1 MVGGIADLRF
11 DAQGLIPAVAQDAE
25 TGEVLMAAY
34 MNADAL
40 RLTLETRTA
49 HYYSRSRARLW
60 RKGEESG
67 HTQAVAEVLYD
78 CDGDTLLLRVHQ
90 TGVACH
96 TGNRTC
102 FFRTLTGSAA
112 PAGAGGT
119 DRAPSPVEGPAVLRR
134 VYETIASRKVDPPE
148 GSYVAR
154 LFAAGTDRIL
164 KKVGEEATEVVM
176 AAKQGKAE
184 AVVFE
189 VADVWFHTLVLLA
202 HQGIDVGEVFRELA
216 RREGAPRRGERPAAG

>member
-1 MVGGIADLRF
+1 MGGIEDLRF

-25 TGEVLMAAY
+25 TGEVLMAAH
-34 MNADAL
+34 MDAEAL
-40 RLTLETRTA
+40 RLTLATGTA

-60 RKGEESG
+60 KKGEESG
-67 HTQAVAEVLYD
+67 HTQSVAEVLYD
-78 CDGDTLLLRVHQ
+78 CDGDTLLLKVHQ

-102 FFRTLTGSAA
+102 FFRALAGPAA
-112 PAGAGGT
+112 SPAPSIT
-119 DRAPSPVEGPAVLRR
+119 SPRPSPVEGPAVVRR
-134 VYETIASRKVDPPE
+134 VYETIASRKIDPPE

-176 AAKQGKAE
+176 AAKEGKAE

-216 RREGAPRRGERPAAG
+216 RREGGPRRGRTPEAR

>member
-1 MVGGIADLRF
+1 MGGIEDLRF

-25 TGEVLMAAY
+25 TGEVLMAAS
-34 MNADAL
+34 MNAEAL

-49 HYYSRSRARLW
+49 HYYSRSRGRLW
-60 RKGEESG
+60 KKGEESG

-78 CDGDTLLLRVHQ
+78 CDGDTLLLTVHQ

-96 TGNRTC
+96 TGNRSC
-102 FFRTLTGSAA
+102 FFRALAGPAA
-112 PAGAGGT
+112 SAGGT
-119 DRAPSPVEGPAVLRR
+119 DPAPSPVEGPAVLRR
-134 VYETIASRKVDPPE
+134 VYETIARRKIDPPE

-176 AAKQGKAE
+176 AAKEGKAE

-202 HQGIDVGEVFRELA
+202 HQGIDVSEVFRELA